1 MRYNGLI
8 FSFLLTVL
16 GATYATGQTGT
27 EPAALAVPG
36 TTSAINDLKTTPKL
50 EVRYGWSMLSDDGS
64 YARNLLVFRN
74 WENIT
79 LGSLPATFSVHYTYK
94 ERPNG
99 FKSQVGL
106 VGFYTASQAKNI
118 FGVVNTG
125 TATYFS
131 SSIDFRTVSPT
142 VRYLGNEANFHL
154 GYGAGYTYRSV
165 GLANHEP
172 MGHLSIGTTAWL
184 SEDLGITLIGT
195 AQIGT
200 LNVRKGA
207 NYIQASALLAY
218 RF

>member
-1 MRYNGLI
+1 MRYKTLV
-8 FSFLLTVL
+8 FSLLFTVL
-16 GATYATGQTGT
+16 GSVPSFGQSETVPTPSAAPASTGVA
-27 EPAALAVPG
+27 P
-36 TTSAINDLKTTPKL
+36 DLKMNPKV

-64 YARNLLVFRN
+64 FAQNLLIFRN

-79 LGSLPATFSVHYTYK
+79 LRSLPATFSVHYTYK
-94 ERPNG
+94 ERPSG

-118 FGVVNTG
+118 FGVVNNG

-142 VRYLGNEANFHL
+142 IRYLGNEANFHL

-165 GLANHEP
+165 GLAQHEP
-172 MGHLSIGTTAWL
+172 MGHVSIGATSWL
-184 SEDLGITLIGT
+184 SKNLGISLIGT
-195 AQIGT
+195 GHIGT
-200 LNVRKGA
+200 LNLRTGA

-218 RF
+218 RM